1 MAPVSDKRF
10 NPQTITQSLGV
21 KVFRRVLRRS
31 WTPQEDQRLLR
42 LLEQMHPG
50 EFKNQNLDAEAVDWD
65 VVARE
70 FVDEK
75 RRSQDCKKRWRCT
88 LDPNITRGKW
98 TAQEDAQLQQLY
110 EKFGPD
116 WHKVATEVP
125 GRTDCQCLKR
135 WWEFL
140 DPGLSNKL
148 KEWSQEEDLALIELV
163 EKYGTKWKTLAA
175 NFDGRASLALRNRWR
190 AIVTAV
196 ARGRA
201 SPSIRA
207 AIERLGGDY
216 KLAGDFK
223 IADKKPLAPLT
234 LTPESPAS
242 DLHSAG
248 GYANGQ
254 QPPEYSRSQPAPKHA
269 DGRFTSQIDWR
280 YRLDAENPPADIKP
294 LLAHGGAISLQ
305 ELARYLVEYAME
317 NNVEIAVHQH
327 IHHYEASP
335 AQIDS
340 LDAPYDSRSI
350 PYDLASQTTRFQH
363 FHYLPPLTEVPRLTS
378 SSAGG
383 DDVLRASTQHHHHH
397 HHHHVLHEKHSA
409 SAAGDSGTHVLG
421 PDHEHEHDHSLKR
434 GLDAQAASFHLAA
447 QRSGTKASGQ
457 LEGAGTADSRQKSMS
472 PLSQAAHMVQSAGK
486 RRTNVLAG
494 SDAKKPRL
502 DANPDEDDEDAADF
516 FESIR
521 NIALPMDTSRAVLK
535 NVHGP
540 VSQHHPLHYH
550 MSSVTPQPEDID
562 EEDEEFHSI
571 YGLFCNV
578 YPREP
583 TDVPEDRPYGGVI
596 PFNPS

>member
-1 MAPVSDKRF
+1 MAPDSDKRF

-21 KVFRRVLRRS
+21 KVFRRVSRRS
-31 WTPQEDQRLLR
+31 WTPQEDLRLLK
-42 LLEQMHPG
+42 LLEQMHPR
-50 EFKNQNLDAEAVDWD
+50 EFKNQNLDAESVDWD
-65 VVARE
+65 MVARE

-98 TAQEDAQLQQLY
+98 TAQEDAQLQLLY

-148 KEWSQEEDLALIELV
+148 KEWSEEEDLALIELV
-163 EKYGTKWKTLAA
+163 EKHGTKWKTLAT
-175 NFDGRASLALRNRWR
+175 NFNGRASLALRNRWR

-201 SPSIRA
+201 APSIRA

-216 KLAGDFK
+216 KLAGDYK
-223 IADKKPLAPLT
+223 IAERKTLVPLT
-234 LTPESPAS
+234 LTPESPSNDSRAT
-242 DLHSAG
+242 SA
-248 GYANGQ
+248 YANQ
-254 QPPEYSRSQPAPKHA
+254 HLQAEYSRAQYAQKNT

-280 YRLDAENPPADIKP
+280 YRIDSENPPADIKP
-294 LLAHGGAISLQ
+294 LLAHGGAISLE
-305 ELARYLVEYAME
+305 ELARYLVKYAME
-317 NNVEIAVHQH
+317 NNIDIAVHQH

-350 PYDLASQTTRFQH
+350 PYDLANQTTRFQH

-378 SSAGG
+378 SSLGA

-397 HHHHVLHEKHSA
+397 HHVTGHENETQARAGQQDTTATGNSESLPPSHSLDGQNAAFLHLTAHRSGPRESGHL
-409 SAAGDSGTHVLG
+409 DVSGT
-421 PDHEHEHDHSLKR
+421 S
-434 GLDAQAASFHLAA
+434 
-447 QRSGTKASGQ
+447 
-457 LEGAGTADSRQKSMS
+457 DSQKSMS
-472 PLSQAAHMVQSAGK
+472 PLTQAARMVQSAGK
-486 RRTNVLAG
+486 RRNNVHAA
-494 SDAKKPRL
+494 SDLKKPRL
-502 DANPDEDDEDAADF
+502 EANPDEEDDDAADF

-550 MSSVTPQPEDID
+550 MSSVTPQPDDID

-583 TDVPEDRPYGGVI
+583 ADVPEDRPYGGVI